1 MAISYIASDI
11 PLSPLGGEQ
20 SSLKALA
27 IRATAWIIHTRPAPL
42 SSNCITQTEDTPP
55 FGGVFYVVRE
65 RRANDNPKSS
75 AEAQGGQTSLHAE

>member
-11 PLSPLGGEQ
+11 SLSPLGGEQ

-27 IRATAWIIHTRPAPL
+27 IRATAWIIHTSQAHL

-55 FGGVFYVVRE
+55 DGGVFYVVRE
-65 RRANDNPKSS
+65 RSENDNPKSS
-75 AEAQGGQTSLHAE
+75 AKRQGGQTSLHAE